1 MHGNNGSGK
10 RVFDN
15 TAPGGGSIN
24 LRNLGKNVTVDDFRD
39 RIKREE
45 EKKKNQSGGQGS
57 SRGSK

>member
-39 RIKREE
+39 RIKREREE
-45 EKKKNQSGGQGS
+45 EKKKNQSSGQGS
-57 SRGSK
+57 SK